1 MGAGIKTK
9 LVEALAHGLPCVTT
23 QSGLRGLDQPG
34 WRKMLISVPDYDW
47 EAFAQQMIDATEPD
61 KRYRV
66 PIEFY
71 HQFSLHNIV
80 HSALL
85 SLQVHGAS

>member
-1 MGAGIKTK
+1 
-9 LVEALAHGLPCVTT
+9 
-23 QSGLRGLDQPG
+23 
-34 WRKMLISVPDYDW
+34 MLLSVPDYDW
-47 EAFAQQMIDATEPD
+47 EAFAQQMIDATDPD
-61 KRYRV
+61 NRYKV

-85 SLQVHGAS
+85 SLQAHGAS